1 MMDGSGIS
9 LRVMRRAAL
18 PAMALIGVVLP
29 GLSTPAPAQ
38 VTLDLHALDAL
49 PAEAAQPPRRHVYR
63 RAERAP
69 PHKTARA
76 RAPTVT
82 AAKPASPASPP
93 AVADSLP
100 TVPATPP
107 SAPPAQ
113 VAVIPPTAASPVP
126 PSVPAV
132 PAVAAA
138 TPTAPAADRT
148 LRVGFAAG
156 QADLTAPDASA
167 LASLAHDTPRGDTT
181 SFEVAAYAPATGGDA
196 STARR
201 LSLARA
207 LAVRG
212 ALVGAGVPAAS
223 IYVRALGA
231 PHPGQPGDPDR
242 AVVTVMGANG
252 AQQKQA
258 SQR

>member
-18 PAMALIGVVLP
+18 PALAPIGVILL
-29 GLSTPAPAQ
+29 GLSAPAPAQ

-49 PAEAAQPPRRHVYR
+49 PAEAARPPQRHVYR
-63 RAERAP
+63 RAERTP
-69 PHKTARA
+69 TRRTAKA
-76 RAPTVT
+76 REPMVA
-82 AAKPASPASPP
+82 AAKPAAKSSPP
-93 AVADSLP
+93 QVVASLP
-100 TVPATPP
+100 TVPTTPP
-107 SAPPAQ
+107 TAPPAT
-113 VAVIPPTAASPVP
+113 VAAIPPLAAGPAP
-126 PSVPAV
+126 PSVPA
-132 PAVAAA
+132 A
-138 TPTAPAADRT
+138 TLPAPAPAPDRT

-196 STARR
+196 SIARR

-212 ALVGAGVPAAS
+212 ALVGAGVPAGS

-231 PHPGQPGDPDR
+231 PHPGQPGDADR

-252 AQQKQA
+252 APQKQA